1 MKSILHSMAAYWDIN
16 FIVLLYIPSA

>member
-16 FIVLLYIPSA
+16 FIVLLYIPSG